1 MKEKQGR
8 EIGNVEQDTPSL
20 CFWYG
25 WNKCLVSFFVA
36 MLFILSSCMHRDCYF
51 TTTVNCLFLLAFY
64 GLCFLSW
71 QQRANFQERPS
82 ESHFLSA

>member
-51 TTTVNCLFLLAFY
+51 TPTVNCLFLLAFY
-64 GLCFLSW
+64 GYWFVFPFLVT
-71 QQRANFQERPS
+71 
-82 ESHFLSA
+82 ES